1 MSDRLEAAREIA
13 AKWRELSKQIVIDI
27 PAQAAII
34 LDDRITELEK
44 CREDIADWKGLI
56 SIEQDAG
63 MGWKDKAEKAEAEAE
78 NAKGASSAKGA
89 CMKAALNQ
97 LSIARAEI
105 KRLKAILAYQGKVF

>member
-1 MSDRLEAAREIA
+1 MSEDRLEAAKEIA

-44 CREDIADWKGLI
+44 CRTDIADWRGLTSIEQDAVDWKGLT

-63 MGWKDKAEKAEAEAE
+63 MGWKDRAEKAE
-78 NAKGASSAKGA
+78 
-89 CMKAALNQ
+89 
-97 LSIARAEI
+97 AEI
-105 KRLKAILAYQGKVF
+105 KRLKALLSYQGIHF